1 MMTDDAYMGIALKEA
16 LAAADEGE
24 VPVGAVILQGGK
36 IIGKAHNQTELLKD
50 PTAHAEILA
59 ITQAAAALQNWRLS
73 ECVMYVTK
81 EPCVM
86 CAGALI
92 LARMKKVV
100 FGARDPKRGGA
111 VSLFN
116 VLNNPQLNHRVEVVE
131 GVLKAECQSIL
142 QEFFRSR
149 RKEST
154 E

>member
-1 MMTDDAYMGIALKEA
+1 
-16 LAAADEGE
+16 
-24 VPVGAVILQGGK
+24 
-36 IIGKAHNQTELLKD
+36 
-50 PTAHAEILA
+50 
-59 ITQAAAALQNWRLS
+59 
-73 ECVMYVTK
+73 
-81 EPCVM
+81 M

-92 LARMKKVV
+92 LARMEKVV

-116 VLNNPQLNHRVEVVE
+116 VLNNPQLNHKVVVVE
-131 GVLKAECQSIL
+131 GVRMMECQSIL

>member
-1 MMTDDAYMGIALKEA
+1 MITDEDYMGIALKEA

-24 VPVGAVILQGGK
+24 VPVGAVILHGGK

-73 ECVMYVTK
+73 KCVMYVTK

-92 LARMKKVV
+92 LARMEKVV

-116 VLNNPQLNHRVEVVE
+116 VLNNPQLNHKVVVVE
-131 GVLKAECQSIL
+131 GVRMMECQSIL